1 MAAFFYFLRSFGMAR
16 LGAMIAVAA
25 VLIGFFIFITT
36 RLSAPMMAPLYTNLS
51 MEDSTAITR
60 ELDGDNVQYEL
71 KSAGATI
78 MVPDDQV
85 LRLRMQLAGDGLPTG
100 GSVGY
105 EIFDKSNTL
114 GATSFVQNINHLR
127 ALEGELSR
135 TIRTIDRIAF
145 ARVHLVIPERQ
156 LFQRDQNQAT
166 ASIVLKVRG
175 ALEASQVRAIQN
187 LVASAVDGL
196 KPERVSIVDETGQ
209 LLASGEGGDDAN
221 ILSGTLAE
229 RTAAYEGRLKRDVDA
244 IVSSVV
250 GPGRARVQV
259 AAEFDY
265 NRITKTADS
274 FDPET
279 QVVRSTQRRIEEL
292 TGAATRGNAVSV
304 GSALPDQAGASGSAG
319 GAGGDTNS
327 NTEETVNYEISRTTT
342 TEVLEPGRMK
352 RVSVAVLVD
361 GNYTK
366 DEKGEL
372 KYEPRSQEDLDRIG
386 QLVRSAIGFDK
397 ARGDSVEIVNLRF
410 AEAPRLDELPVEESG
425 GFLGLEK
432 TDYFYIAQLIV
443 TILLGL
449 AVLFFVVRPLL
460 RRVLT
465 PEDGAGIGSA
475 GAPAT
480 ARPAMLPEVRAAPPP
495 NTITR
500 ESASETAVQIERA
513 MQTGALHADTIK
525 RVGSMVEDNPADA
538 VAIVRSWL
546 ADAA

>member
-1 MAAFFYFLRSFGMAR
+1 MGR
-16 LGAMIAVAA
+16 LGAMGAVAA
-25 VLIGFFIFITT
+25 ILIGFFIFITT
-36 RLSAPMMAPLYTNLS
+36 RLSAPMMVPLYTNLS

-71 KSAGATI
+71 KSGGATV
-78 MVPDDQV
+78 MVPDDNV

-127 ALEGELSR
+127 ALEGELAR
-135 TIRTIDRIAF
+135 TIRSIDRIAF

-175 ALEASQVRAIQN
+175 VLEASQVRAIQH

-221 ILSGTLAE
+221 ILSGTMVE
-229 RTAAYEGRLKRDVDA
+229 RTAAYEARLRKDIDA

-279 QVVRSTQRRIEEL
+279 QVIRSTQRRLEET

-304 GSALPDQAGASGSAG
+304 GNALPDQAGASGGSG
-319 GAGGDTNS
+319 SSGGDTNS

-342 TEVLEPGRMK
+342 TEVQEPGRLK
-352 RVSVAVLVD
+352 KVSVAVLVD

-366 DEKGEL
+366 DDKGEL
-372 KYEPRSQEDLDRIG
+372 KYDPRSQEDLDRIG
-386 QLVRSAIGFDK
+386 QLVRSAVGFDK
-397 ARGDSVEIVNLRF
+397 ARGDTVEIVNLRF
-410 AEAPRLDELPVEESG
+410 AEAPRVDELPVEEAG
-425 GFLGLEK
+425 GLFGLEK
-432 TDYFYIAQLIV
+432 NDYFYIAQLVV
-443 TILLGL
+443 TILLGF
-449 AVLFFVVRPLL
+449 AVLFFVIRPLL

-465 PEDGAGIGSA
+465 PEEGAGTFAAASA
-475 GAPAT
+475 ARAPA
-480 ARPAMLPEVRAAPPP
+480 LPSEPRATAPPA

-500 ESASETAVQIERA
+500 ESASETAMQIERA

-525 RVGSMVEDNPADA
+525 RVGSLVEDNPNDA

>member
-1 MAAFFYFLRSFGMAR
+1 MAR
-16 LGAMIAVAA
+16 LGAMGAVAA
-25 VLIGFFIFITT
+25 LLIGFFIFITT
-36 RLSAPMMAPLYTNLS
+36 QISAPRMTPLYADLT

-60 ELDGDNVQYEL
+60 VLDADRVPYEL
-71 KSAGATI
+71 KSGGATV

-127 ALEGELSR
+127 ALEGELAR

-145 ARVHLVIPERQ
+145 ARVHLSIPERQ
-156 LFQRDQNQAT
+156 LFQKDRNETT

-175 ALEASQVRAIQN
+175 TLEQQQVRAIQH

-196 KPERVSIVDETGQ
+196 KPERVSIVDETGA
-209 LLASGEGGDDAN
+209 LLATGGGGDEATM
-221 ILSGTLAE
+221 LAGTMSERTLAFE
-229 RTAAYEGRLKRDVDA
+229 NRLQRDIEA

-250 GPGRARVQV
+250 GSGRARIQV

-265 NRITKTADS
+265 KRVTTTADS

-279 QVVRSTQRRIEEL
+279 QVIRSAQRRLEESS
-292 TGAATRGNAVSV
+292 GAGARGGPVSV
-304 GSALPDQAGASGSAG
+304 GNALPDAGSGGGASGS
-319 GAGGDTNS
+319 GGDTNS
-327 NTEETVNYEISRTTT
+327 NTEETINYEISRTTT
-342 TEVLEPGRMK
+342 TEVQEPGRLK

-361 GNYTK
+361 GNYAK
-366 DEKGEL
+366 EEGGEL
-372 KYEPRSQEDLDRIG
+372 KYEPRTPEELERIAS
-386 QLVRSAIGFDK
+386 LVRTAVGFDK
-397 ARGDSVEIVNLRF
+397 ERGDSVEVVNLRF
-410 AEAPRLDELPVEESG
+410 AEAPRVDEVPVEESG

-432 TDYFYIAQLIV
+432 ADYFYIAQLIV
-443 TILLGL
+443 TILLGF
-449 AVLFFVVRPLL
+449 AVLLFGLRPLL
-460 RRVLT
+460 RRLLKAEE
-465 PEDGAGIGSA
+465 PG
-475 GAPAT
+475 
-480 ARPAMLPEVRAAPPP
+480 AAPPAYASAP
-495 NTITR
+495 AGAAIAAATATGAMTR
-500 ESASETAVQIERA
+500 ETASETAMQIERA

-525 RVGSMVEDNPADA
+525 RVGSLVEENPADA

>member
-1 MAAFFYFLRSFGMAR
+1 MAR
-16 LGAMIAVAA
+16 LGAMGAVAA
-25 VLIGFFIFITT
+25 LLIGFFIFITT
-36 RLSAPMMAPLYTNLS
+36 QISAPRMMPLYADLT

-60 ELDGDNVQYEL
+60 ALDADRVTYEL
-71 KSAGATI
+71 KSGGATV
-78 MVPDDQV
+78 MVPEDQV

-127 ALEGELSR
+127 ALEGELAR

-156 LFQRDQNQAT
+156 LFQKDRNETT

-175 ALEASQVRAIQN
+175 ALEQAQVRAIQH

-196 KPERVSIVDETGQ
+196 KPERVSIVDETGA
-209 LLASGEGGDDAN
+209 LLATGGGGDDATM
-221 ILSGTLAE
+221 LAGTMSERSLAFE
-229 RTAAYEGRLKRDVDA
+229 NRLQRDIEA

-250 GPGRARVQV
+250 GSGRARIQV

-265 NRITKTADS
+265 KRVTKTADS

-279 QVVRSTQRRIEEL
+279 QVIRSAQRRIEES
-292 TGAATRGNAVSV
+292 TAAGARGGPVSV
-304 GSALPDQAGASGSAG
+304 GNALPEAGSGG
-319 GAGGDTNS
+319 GGSGGGSGDSSN
-327 NTEETVNYEISRTTT
+327 NTEETINYEISRTTT
-342 TEVLEPGRMK
+342 TEVQEPGRLK

-361 GNYTK
+361 GNYAKEGTG
-366 DEKGEL
+366 DL
-372 KYEPRSQEDLDRIG
+372 KYEPRPPEELERIAS
-386 QLVRSAIGFDK
+386 LVRTAVGFDK
-397 ARGDSVEIVNLRF
+397 ERGDSVEVVNLRF
-410 AEAPRLDELPVEESG
+410 AEAPRLDEVPVEESG

-432 TDYFYIAQLIV
+432 ADYFYIAQLVV
-443 TILLGL
+443 TIMLGI
-449 AVLFFVVRPLL
+449 AVLLFGLRPLL
-460 RRVLT
+460 RRLLKAEE
-465 PEDGAGIGSA
+465 PG
-475 GAPAT
+475 
-480 ARPAMLPEVRAAPPP
+480 AAPPAYAASP
-495 NTITR
+495 AGAGLAAAAAGAVMTR
-500 ESASETAVQIERA
+500 ETASETAMQIERA

-525 RVGSMVEDNPADA
+525 RVGSLVEENPADA